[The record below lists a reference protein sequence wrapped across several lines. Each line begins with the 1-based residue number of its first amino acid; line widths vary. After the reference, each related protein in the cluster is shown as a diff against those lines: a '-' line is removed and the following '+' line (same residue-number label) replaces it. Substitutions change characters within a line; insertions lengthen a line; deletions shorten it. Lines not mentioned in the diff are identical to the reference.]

1 MVLLSGANRR
11 AVGPFLVKY
20 LVHEILENLAP
31 GTRVLDIGSGA
42 GSFPSSL
49 GPFIAIR
56 TDLDRPSSPAAN
68 FVQADAAH
76 LPFAD
81 GAFDAVISNHS
92 LEHFHDLA
100 GSLAEIGRVLKP
112 TGALC
117 VAVPDASTFCDR
129 LYRWLAR
136 GGGHVNPF
144 TSARELAAIIEGA
157 THLRHINT
165 RTLCTSLSYLNS
177 KNFRTWSSKALLIAS
192 GGEIPLFLFTY
203 FARLSDRLFATRL
216 SVYGWAL
223 YFGNLTVPV
232 DIDAWSNVCL
242 RCGSGAQSDWL
253 RHLQLVR
260 RRFFLQ
266 IYRCPSCG
274 ATNLFSD
281 DRHYRHFLVQ

>member
-1 MVLLSGANRR
+1 
-11 AVGPFLVKY
+11 
-20 LVHEILENLAP
+20 VHEILENLAP
-31 GTRVLDIGSGA
+31 GTRVLDIGSGP
-42 GSFPSSL
+42 GSFPSSM

-56 TDLDRPSSPAAN
+56 TDLDCPSSPAAN
-68 FVQADAAH
+68 FVQADAAR

-144 TSARELAAIIEGA
+144 TSAQELAGIIERA
-157 THLRHINT
+157 TRLRHVNT
-165 RTLCTSLSYLNS
+165 RTLCTSLSYLNR
-177 KNFRTWSSKALLIAS
+177 KNRPVSGPRRLLLA
-192 GGEIPLFLFTY
+192 GGGTDISLHLFTY
-203 FARLSDRLFATRL
+203 FARLSDRLFGTRL

-223 YFGNLTVPV
+223 YFGNLAVPV
-232 DIDAWSNVCL
+232 DIKAWSNVCM
-242 RCGSGAQSDWL
+242 RCGSGTQSEWL

-266 IYRCPSCG
+266 VYRCPSCG

-281 DRHYRHFLVQ
+281 DRDYRHFLVQ